1 MRFMVI
7 ERFADGDARP
17 IYRRF
22 ARSGRMMPDEISYVA
37 SWISAN
43 FSTCYQLMEARDA
56 AALQRWVAAWSD
68 IVDFEIVP
76 VVTGGE
82 AAALTG
88 RDCLDAE

>member
-22 ARSGRMMPDEISYVA
+22 ARSGRMMPEGIDYVA
-37 SWISAN
+37 SWISAD
-43 FSTCYQLMEARDA
+43 FSTCYQIMEAPDA

-68 IVDFEIVP
+68 IVEFEIVP
-76 VVTGGE
+76 VVTDGEE
-82 AAALTG
+82 AARHA
-88 RDCLDAE
+88 AER